1 MIFLFRKITTSKL
14 KYLTDQIDNKISF
27 NKLMMIN
34 FISKKTI
41 DINQKIILQICKLKN
56 THWKFGLKDQ
66 ISWFK
71 DNIKKND
78 IHNLCYIKN
87 KLVGY
92 TALRNGF
99 YYNNKQKKK
108 FLLFD
113 TLVINPKYKKKHIGA
128 LMMKFNNFIIIQNKK
143 PSFLVCKKN
152 LIKFYQLN
160 NWKKIPKNKYITL
173 YKSFN
178 STGMTF
184 KFEDKIGSKLLL
196 NLQK

>member
-1 MIFLFRKITTSKL
+1 MDFILI
-14 KYLTDQIDNKISF
+14 
-27 NKLMMIN
+27 IN
-34 FISKKTI
+34 
-41 DINQKIILQICKLKN
+41 
-56 THWKFGLKDQ
+56 
-66 ISWFK
+66 
-71 DNIKKND
+71 
-78 IHNLCYIKN
+78 
-87 KLVGY
+87 
-92 TALRNGF
+92 
-99 YYNNKQKKK
+99 KKK

-113 TLVINPKYKKKHIGA
+113 TLIINPKYKKKHIGA

-184 KFEDKIGSKLLL
+184 KFEEKIGSKLLL